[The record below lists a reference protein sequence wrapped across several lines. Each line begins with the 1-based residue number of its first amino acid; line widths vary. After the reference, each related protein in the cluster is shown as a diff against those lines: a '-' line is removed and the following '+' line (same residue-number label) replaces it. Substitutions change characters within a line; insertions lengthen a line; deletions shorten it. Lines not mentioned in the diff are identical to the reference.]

1 MAKLYWRIKKNGKWT
16 WTPAQVPLIVEEGHI
31 VIPHPDGCW
40 CAGNGCLQNLKG
52 EEE

>member
-16 WTPAQVPLIVEEGHI
+16 WRACSKQFMDNIDDVMTVYGIEWKDAYDL
-31 VIPHPDGCW
+31 
-40 CAGNGCLQNLKG
+40 CLDM